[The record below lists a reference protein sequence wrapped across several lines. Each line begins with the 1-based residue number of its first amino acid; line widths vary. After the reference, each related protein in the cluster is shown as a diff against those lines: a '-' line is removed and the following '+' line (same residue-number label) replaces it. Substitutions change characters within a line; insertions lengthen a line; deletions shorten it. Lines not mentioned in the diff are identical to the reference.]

1 MKIEEIK
8 DFLLE
13 SKCRNML
20 LSVLRRIKI
29 IQLNHDSVEDPNFFV
44 FNRTITIG
52 VANFS
57 AAIDFNFGDFEVSS
71 KPISVH
77 EIQPIWLRFRENPG
91 ELAKIIQ
98 KLIQPFNGKVL
109 VRGVSETY
117 IFLKMEE
124 DPDFV
129 LENTNLYLAFKDF
142 KP

>member
-29 IQLNHDSVEDPNFFV
+29 IQLHHNSVEDSSLFA
-44 FNRTITIG
+44 FNRTIAIG
-52 VANFS
+52 VINFS
-57 AAIDFNFGDFEVSS
+57 SPIQFNFGNFQ
-71 KPISVH
+71 ISLERILVD
-77 EIQPIWLRFRENPG
+77 EIQPIWLRFREKPD
-91 ELAKIIQ
+91 ELAEIIQ

-109 VRGVSETY
+109 VKDVGGMY
-117 IFLKMEE
+117 IHLKMEE

-129 LENTNLYLAFKDF
+129 LENTNLYLAFKNFDS
-142 KP
+142 